1 MRYLLWFL
9 LKLRLY
15 HFLFPTRSRLAK
27 KYLYGAGIEI
37 GALHLPLIV
46 PRGVSVRYVDH
57 APIEHL
63 RNHYP
68 DLKIF
73 DLVPIDIIENG
84 ETLDSIAPES
94 QNFIIANHFFEHCED
109 PIRTLTTHLSRL
121 KPNGILYL
129 AVPDKAKTFDK
140 RRPVTPL
147 EHVIRDFNEGPK
159 WSRLQHFREWARLVD
174 CVFEEKIEE
183 RARELMLTGYSIHF
197 HVWRKTDFDELLQY
211 IRTAMNSTFRI
222 RETAYSRNEFIFILQ
237 KEL

>member
-1 MRYLLWFL
+1 MKYLLWLL

-15 HFLFPTRSRLAK
+15 HYLFPTRSRLAK
-27 KYLYGAGIEI
+27 KYLSGAGIEI
-37 GALHLPLIV
+37 GALHFPLKV

-57 APIEHL
+57 APVEYL
-63 RNHYP
+63 RNHYS

-73 DLVPIDIIENG
+73 DLVPIDIIDNG
-84 ETLDSIAPES
+84 ETLNSIALGS

-147 EHVIRDFNEGPK
+147 EHMIRDFNEGPE
-159 WSRLQHFREWARLVD
+159 WSRRQHYREWTRFVD
-174 CVFEEKIEE
+174 CVPEEKIEE
-183 RARELMLTGYSIHF
+183 RARELMIAGYSIHF

-211 IRTAMNSTFRI
+211 MSSILKSAFRI
-222 RETAYSRNEFIFILQ
+222 RETVYGRNEFIFILQ
-237 KEL
+237 KKS